1 MNYLGFTKQ
10 ERIVILFIVC
20 SILIGGA
27 LKLYREKTDDSIKK
41 HFILFKDRKEQIQK
55 FKERSKVVLNADHSS
70 QTDTATHS
78 IAEPYKMRSNKR
90 KYADLLLGKP
100 KININAAPIEELIQL
115 PDIGPVRANQIIEYR
130 KKVGKFKHIKEIM
143 AVKGIGRKTFQKIAP
158 FITVE

>member
-1 MNYLGFTKQ
+1 
-10 ERIVILFIVC
+10 
-20 SILIGGA
+20 
-27 LKLYREKTDDSIKK
+27 
-41 HFILFKDRKEQIQK
+41 
-55 FKERSKVVLNADHSS
+55 
-70 QTDTATHS
+70 
-78 IAEPYKMRSNKR
+78 MRSNKR